1 MRKSFTNKH
10 LRDVKMYLES
20 IKQPILLYLKELKPS
35 LEKEGITE
43 LGLFG
48 SFAKD
53 EATIY
58 SDIDVLIK
66 TTKAFWDKYKGGC
79 EAAIFL
85 DDFRL
90 KIAER
95 FNKEVD
101 LCDISGLK
109 DDKKADILEG
119 AIYV

>member
-1 MRKSFTNKH
+1 MNPK
-10 LRDVKMYLES
+10 S
-20 IKQPILLYLKELKPS
+20 IKQPILDYLKALKPQ
-35 LEKEGITE
+35 LEKEGIAE

-66 TTKAFWDKYKGGC
+66 TTKPFWDKYKGGC

-85 DDFRL
+85 DDLRL
-90 KIAER
+90 KIAKR

-109 DDKKADILEG
+109 DNKKADILEG
-119 AIYV
+119 AIFV